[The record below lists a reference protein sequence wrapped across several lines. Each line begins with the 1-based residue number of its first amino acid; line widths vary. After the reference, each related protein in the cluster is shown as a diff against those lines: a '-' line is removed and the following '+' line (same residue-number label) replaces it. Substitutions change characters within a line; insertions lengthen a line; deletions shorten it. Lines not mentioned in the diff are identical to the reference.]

1 MDGTPRVSNENT
13 VVISYPYESSI
24 DKIIMHLT
32 QIQDFYQKKVQS
44 TKNLALL
51 VEDKWNTLKKEYIIL
66 KKEGKSFSLEEE
78 PIIEQKESKETEK
91 TQTEEDQK
99 IKEAMELFG
108 SDIVEIK

>member
-1 MDGTPRVSNENT
+1 
-13 VVISYPYESSI
+13 
-24 DKIIMHLT
+24 
-32 QIQDFYQKKVQS
+32 
-44 TKNLALL
+44 
-51 VEDKWNTLKKEYIIL
+51 